1 MAGKIKDGQ
10 PIIEISASPT
20 SNDVVGLQD
29 LYLQLDISNSTFD
42 TVVDSISS
50 GLDPS
55 ASTYISSSSYANGAL
70 VRETGD
76 LGTVNTD
83 GLSTN
88 VTNRTVATTTTT
100 TTTSATG
107 QQPPQ
112 PPPLLPSTGSTGS
125 SGSAS
130 GGGQSG
136 SGGGSGSSGG
146 GSSYSY

>member
-10 PIIEISASPT
+10 PIIEISASPA

-88 VTNRTVATTTTT
+88 VTNRTIATTTTT
-100 TTTSATG
+100 TTTTTDQFGS
-107 QQPPQ
+107 
-112 PPPLLPSTGSTGS
+112 STSTTTTTTPTSTGS

>member
-10 PIIEISASPT
+10 PIIEISASPA

-88 VTNRTVATTTTT
+88 VTNRTIATTTTT
-100 TTTSATG
+100 TTTSTTG
-107 QQPPQ
+107 QTTTTTTTTPS
-112 PPPLLPSTGSTGS
+112 STGSTGS

>member
-10 PIIEISASPT
+10 PIIEISASPH

-88 VTNRTVATTTTT
+88 VTNRTIATTTTT

-107 QQPPQ
+107 QTTTTTTTTPS
-112 PPPLLPSTGSTGS
+112 STGSTGS